1 MTRASIGAA
10 FAASAVAVG
19 VTLALSTV
27 PGGVA
32 FPVAL
37 SAALFGG
44 VVTGPLAQR
53 SGPRRWVGAAA
64 VLLPGGLAVLAV
76 VETQPVVES
85 QPLMWLAAGLGV
97 GGGASCVLVPV
108 LTAIGTGTRR
118 HRAVALGVASAG
130 GPVGGAI
137 VPLVAVWLVERDGL
151 RGGLLAVAV
160 GSAVLLAICAAAS
173 PARPTAAT
181 VGPRP
186 GPMPGF
192 GRLYLGSV
200 ALSVAVFVPLAH
212 LPGYAQAHGLGL
224 PFAAAMLSTS
234 SLAGIAGRLL
244 SGPVA
249 DRFGAESGMRACA
262 LGLAAAS
269 GWWVAAG
276 PSPAAVVVFA
286 VLFGLANGGYVGL
299 FPELL
304 ISRFGAAGLGAR
316 LGLLHTASAVA
327 ALVGPL
333 SAGAL
338 TAWTGDPTAAIVL
351 TTGAALTGWTI
362 LRTGAGSVAAP
373 GGVR

>member
-32 FPVAL
+32 FPVTL

-76 VETQPVVES
+76 VGTQPVVES
-85 QPLMWLAAGLGV
+85 QPVLELQPLIWLAAGLGV

-108 LTAIGTGTRR
+108 LTAIGTGTGR
-118 HRAVALGVASAG
+118 HRAVALGIASAG

-137 VPLVAVWLVERDGL
+137 VPLVAVWVVERDGL

-200 ALSVAVFVPLAH
+200 ALSVAVFVLLAH
-212 LPGYAQAHGLGL
+212 L
-224 PFAAAMLSTS
+224 
-234 SLAGIAGRLL
+234 
-244 SGPVA
+244 
-249 DRFGAESGMRACA
+249 
-262 LGLAAAS
+262 
-269 GWWVAAG
+269 
-276 PSPAAVVVFA
+276 
-286 VLFGLANGGYVGL
+286 
-299 FPELL
+299 
-304 ISRFGAAGLGAR
+304 
-316 LGLLHTASAVA
+316 
-327 ALVGPL
+327 
-333 SAGAL
+333 
-338 TAWTGDPTAAIVL
+338 
-351 TTGAALTGWTI
+351 
-362 LRTGAGSVAAP
+362 
-373 GGVR
+373 

>member
-1 MTRASIGAA
+1 
-10 FAASAVAVG
+10 
-19 VTLALSTV
+19 
-27 PGGVA
+27 
-32 FPVAL
+32 
-37 SAALFGG
+37 
-44 VVTGPLAQR
+44 
-53 SGPRRWVGAAA
+53 
-64 VLLPGGLAVLAV
+64 
-76 VETQPVVES
+76 
-85 QPLMWLAAGLGV
+85 
-97 GGGASCVLVPV
+97 
-108 LTAIGTGTRR
+108 
-118 HRAVALGVASAG
+118 
-130 GPVGGAI
+130 
-137 VPLVAVWLVERDGL
+137 
-151 RGGLLAVAV
+151 
-160 GSAVLLAICAAAS
+160 
-173 PARPTAAT
+173 
-181 VGPRP
+181 
-186 GPMPGF
+186 MPGF

-234 SLAGIAGRLL
+234 SLAGIVGRLL

-249 DRFGAESGMRACA
+249 DRVGAESGMRACA

-269 GWWVAAG
+269 GWWIAAG
-276 PSPAAVVVFA
+276 PSPTAVVVFA

-351 TTGAALTGWTI
+351 TTGAALTGWTV
-362 LRTGAGSVAAP
+362 LRTEPSSVAPP
-373 GGVR
+373 GGIR

>member
-1 MTRASIGAA
+1 
-10 FAASAVAVG
+10 
-19 VTLALSTV
+19 
-27 PGGVA
+27 
-32 FPVAL
+32 
-37 SAALFGG
+37 
-44 VVTGPLAQR
+44 
-53 SGPRRWVGAAA
+53 
-64 VLLPGGLAVLAV
+64 
-76 VETQPVVES
+76 
-85 QPLMWLAAGLGV
+85 
-97 GGGASCVLVPV
+97 
-108 LTAIGTGTRR
+108 
-118 HRAVALGVASAG
+118 
-130 GPVGGAI
+130 
-137 VPLVAVWLVERDGL
+137 
-151 RGGLLAVAV
+151 
-160 GSAVLLAICAAAS
+160 
-173 PARPTAAT
+173 
-181 VGPRP
+181 
-186 GPMPGF
+186 
-192 GRLYLGSV
+192 
-200 ALSVAVFVPLAH
+200 
-212 LPGYAQAHGLGL
+212 LGL

-249 DRFGAESGMRACA
+249 DRFGTESGMRACA